1 MNVTSLK
8 VELSVNETHPLI
20 ECIQNNNLKKLRKLL
35 LSNNINGL
43 YPVKELNDLMTP
55 LMAAVACH
63 NENITVFLLNKG
75 ANPDILSQ
83 NVFAALHYVS
93 LCNAP
98 PVFVRHLL
106 EANAHPDV
114 TTPLR
119 FTALQ
124 IAALHN
130 RKEVVKMLL
139 SAGALISPVLADQP
153 ECHNNK
159 KFSEMIGILASEGD
173 ELCSK
178 ARCFIEL
185 EIFVREKTPEEVF
198 KMFHSDMLN
207 EHPQT
212 HLLMIEILLT
222 LQRPYQEKYSP
233 LCIKWLKETDN
244 LNSYIDNLVARIPN
258 MNTFNVGLAINGLH
272 VISNTMEEI
281 PLEQAVAI
289 IPHLLL
295 RLKEKSLV
303 LAVLQ
308 TLYVITQKTIKTQQ
322 WNTTFLETLCKSIS
336 PFVKDQHSSDIRE
349 FTYGVFA
356 NLLPLKNA
364 AEMFTS
370 AEICTVP
377 EDVLTSADMKMND
390 KLKEGLRRLKGHFNR
405 TNSECEDVSEAPG
418 SGKKKKKKKK
428 KKKEKSETDS
438 QKDTVPVEESTSNVQ
453 PFLSNSESLP
463 TRQWFSSS
471 KRWKEKLEKLQS
483 SEQVS
488 RVGSIVYVNDAE
500 FLIAKGSDGTEV
512 FLGLRDDGTEVAI
525 KRMTKSNYRVL
536 KNEEGFLRLPE
547 LDHPSIV
554 RYIDNAED
562 LNFGYLAL
570 QLCEYTLEEYLRDND
585 NPSLKKSLIRQFLDS
600 LKVLHSQKPP
610 ILHRDLKPQNVLIDV
625 KGRARLSD
633 FGISRRLLTGQTTL
647 RTASAGTKCW
657 MAKETLTEE
666 DSGTPYK
673 SNTDIQ
679 VAGMLIY
686 YILSGGHH
694 PFGNRF
700 LCEANILFG
709 KYNLEHVDD
718 QVAKDLIEWMINEE
732 PRNRPNVEECLSH
745 PFFWNNH
752 KRVEYLK
759 KVGNRDEIAK
769 CWTAK
774 NEFISAVEEF
784 VVEGSLNDWKTKFS
798 EELVQKKDKRGKAYP
813 ENALGL
819 LRFIRNLYEHDPRD
833 AAQVDVLTLFPDL
846 FGSIYKFAKKQEWNL
861 ETPLREMFQSEE
873 MATGCVT
880 SSPEEEELAV
890 PVQESQTNDIGQTKE
905 GTDIL

>member
-1 MNVTSLK
+1 
-8 VELSVNETHPLI
+8 
-20 ECIQNNNLKKLRKLL
+20 
-35 LSNNINGL
+35 
-43 YPVKELNDLMTP
+43 
-55 LMAAVACH
+55 
-63 NENITVFLLNKG
+63 
-75 ANPDILSQ
+75 
-83 NVFAALHYVS
+83 
-93 LCNAP
+93 
-98 PVFVRHLL
+98 
-106 EANAHPDV
+106 
-114 TTPLR
+114 
-119 FTALQ
+119 
-124 IAALHN
+124 
-130 RKEVVKMLL
+130 
-139 SAGALISPVLADQP
+139 
-153 ECHNNK
+153 
-159 KFSEMIGILASEGD
+159 
-173 ELCSK
+173 
-178 ARCFIEL
+178 
-185 EIFVREKTPEEVF
+185 
-198 KMFHSDMLN
+198 MFHSDMLN

-222 LQRPYQEKYSP
+222 LREPNQEKYSR

-244 LNSYIDNLVARIPN
+244 LNSYIDNLVTRIPN
-258 MNTFNVGLAINGLH
+258 INTFNVGRAINGLH

-322 WNTTFLETLCKSIS
+322 WDTTFLETLCKSIS

-463 TRQWFSSS
+463 TRKWLSIS
-471 KRWKEKLEKLQS
+471 KRWREKLEKLQS

-488 RVGSIVYVNDAE
+488 RIGSIVYVNDAE

-679 VAGMLIY
+679 VCGFSKKIINIISKKTLCCFQVAGMLIY

-700 LCEANILFG
+700 LCEANILCG

-752 KRVEYLK
+752 K
-759 KVGNRDEIAK
+759 
-769 CWTAK
+769 
-774 NEFISAVEEF
+774 
-784 VVEGSLNDWKTKFS
+784 
-798 EELVQKKDKRGKAYP
+798 
-813 ENALGL
+813 
-819 LRFIRNLYEHDPRD
+819 
-833 AAQVDVLTLFPDL
+833 
-846 FGSIYKFAKKQEWNL
+846 
-861 ETPLREMFQSEE
+861 
-873 MATGCVT
+873 
-880 SSPEEEELAV
+880 
-890 PVQESQTNDIGQTKE
+890 
-905 GTDIL
+905 